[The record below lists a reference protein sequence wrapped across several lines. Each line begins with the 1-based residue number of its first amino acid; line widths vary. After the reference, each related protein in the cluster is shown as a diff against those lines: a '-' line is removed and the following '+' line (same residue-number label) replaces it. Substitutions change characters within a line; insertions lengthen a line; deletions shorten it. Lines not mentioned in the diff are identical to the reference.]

1 MHATRGMNLKYI
13 MLYSFIQKKPGSK
26 VYMLCDS
33 IYMKF
38 PNRQYF
44 TVTEMRSVIV
54 WGLGMRL
61 QRKLFGIMR
70 IVYIMNVVM
79 TVGVYTFV

>member
-1 MHATRGMNLKYI
+1 
-13 MLYSFIQKKPGSK
+13 
-26 VYMLCDS
+26 
-33 IYMKF
+33 MKF

-70 IVYIMNVVM
+70 IVYIMIVVM